1 MYPTRGNAP
10 GIEGMAPTCGKNW
23 WENVHGF
30 SSHWDYAMTMSDGSS
45 SNNGSPTAS
54 APSELTSALVLGG
67 GGARAAYQTGV
78 LRYVGEAFPEAD
90 VPLMTGVSAGSINAA
105 HLAADPG
112 PWAERTARLTS
123 YWEELTM
130 DDVFTPRSLWT
141 ISRSLVQGT
150 PSPRQT
156 LLDTAPLRS
165 YLNDRLP
172 TDEDG
177 MLTGVAENLNAGRLS
192 GLAISTSNYATL
204 QTVTWVQGRSI
215 QSWERPNRVGRRAK
229 LSLDHVM
236 ASTALPMV
244 FPAVRLE
251 DAWYG
256 DGGLRMLDP
265 LAPAVHLGADRLFVI
280 STRYE
285 RSREEAHRAGQ
296 TAAYPSL
303 FQMAGILAN
312 VLMLDVL
319 EHDAAVLRRINRL
332 VRRLRPERRGRL
344 RSIDLLTLR
353 PSVDLGALA
362 NDYSVDIGG
371 AMGTLLS
378 AIQWQDDPQS
388 DWLSML
394 LFKPGYLQRLLEIGY
409 NDAKRQH
416 HRIEAFFARD
426 PVGTGGR
433 THSSSVSTRS

>member
-1 MYPTRGNAP
+1 
-10 GIEGMAPTCGKNW
+10 
-23 WENVHGF
+23 
-30 SSHWDYAMTMSDGSS
+30 MSDAKSS
-45 SNNGSPTAS
+45 TDAIDGEEGAS
-54 APSELTSALVLGG
+54 ADSRAALVLGG

-78 LRYVGEAFPEAD
+78 LCYVGEAFPEAS

-105 HLAADPG
+105 HLAADPA
-112 PWAERTARLTS
+112 PWSTRTADLTS
-123 YWEELTM
+123 YWAELTM

-141 ISRSLVQGT
+141 MARSFFRGT
-150 PSPRQT
+150 PSAKQT
-156 LLDTAPLRS
+156 LLDTAPLRR
-165 YLNDRLP
+165 YLDRRLP
-172 TDEDG
+172 TDATG
-177 MLTGVAENLNAGRLS
+177 TLTGVAENLEAGRLE

-204 QTVTWVQGRSI
+204 QTVTWIQGCSMTD
-215 QSWERPNRVGRRAK
+215 WERPNRLGRRTT

-244 FPAVRLE
+244 FPAVRLG

-265 LAPAVHLGADRLFVI
+265 LAPAIHMGADRLFVI

-285 RSREEAHRAGQ
+285 RSRAEATRAGR

-312 VLMLDVL
+312 VLLLDVL

-332 VRRLRPERRGRL
+332 VRRLESGHRRL
-344 RSIDLLTLR
+344 RPIDLLILR

-362 NDYSVDIGG
+362 RDYEVNIGG
-371 AMGTLLS
+371 AMGALLS
-378 AIQWQDDPQS
+378 AVQWQDDPQS

-394 LFKPGYLQRLLEIGY
+394 LFKPAYLQRLLEIGY

-426 PVGTGGR
+426 ALAETGP
-433 THSSSVSTRS
+433 THPSSVSTRS

>member
-1 MYPTRGNAP
+1 
-10 GIEGMAPTCGKNW
+10 
-23 WENVHGF
+23 
-30 SSHWDYAMTMSDGSS
+30 MSDAKSSTATDGKEGSS
-45 SNNGSPTAS
+45 ADSRA
-54 APSELTSALVLGG
+54 ALVLGG

-78 LRYVGEAFPEAD
+78 LCYVGEAFPEASI
-90 VPLMTGVSAGSINAA
+90 PLMTGVSAGSINAA

-112 PWAERTARLTS
+112 PWPTRTADLTS
-123 YWEELTM
+123 YWEDLTM

-141 ISRSLVQGT
+141 MARSFFRGT
-150 PSPRQT
+150 PSAKQT
-156 LLDTAPLRS
+156 LLDTAPLRR
-165 YLNDRLP
+165 YLDRRLP
-172 TDEDG
+172 TDADG
-177 MLTGVAENLNAGRLS
+177 TLTGVAENLAAGRLK

-204 QTVTWVQGRSI
+204 QTVTWVQGCSMTD
-215 QSWERPNRVGRRAK
+215 WERPNRLGRRTT

-244 FPAVRLE
+244 FPAVRLG

-256 DGGLRMLDP
+256 DGGLRLLDP
-265 LAPAVHLGADRLFVI
+265 LAPAIHMGADRLFVI

-285 RSREEAHRAGQ
+285 RSRAEATRAGR

-312 VLMLDVL
+312 VLLLDVL

-332 VRRLRPERRGRL
+332 VRRLNGRSGRL
-344 RSIDLLTLR
+344 RPLDLLILR

-362 NDYSVDIGG
+362 RDYEVDIGG
-371 AMGTLLS
+371 AMGALLS
-378 AIQWQDDPQS
+378 AVQWRDDPQS

-394 LFKPGYLQRLLEIGY
+394 LFQPAYLQRLLEIGY

-416 HRIEAFFARD
+416 PRIEAFFARD
-426 PVGTGGR
+426 SIAGNGQFQ
-433 THSSSVSTRS
+433 SASVPTRS

>member
-1 MYPTRGNAP
+1 MNDT
-10 GIEGMAPTCGKNW
+10 
-23 WENVHGF
+23 V
-30 SSHWDYAMTMSDGSS
+30 S
-45 SNNGSPTAS
+45 SNDTVQSAGEASTAS
-54 APSELTSALVLGG
+54 RPALVLGG

-78 LRYVGEAFPEAD
+78 LSYVGEAFPQSTI
-90 VPLMTGVSAGSINAA
+90 PLMTGVSAGSINAA
-105 HLAADPG
+105 HLAANPS
-112 PWAERTARLTS
+112 PWPERTAALTS

-130 DDVFTPRSLWT
+130 DDVFVPRSFWT
-141 ISRSLVQGT
+141 IARSMVRGT
-150 PSPRQT
+150 PSAEQT

-165 YLNDRLP
+165 FLDARLP
-172 TDEDG
+172 TDADG
-177 MLTGVAENLNAGRLS
+177 ILSGVADNLDDGRLE
-192 GLAISTSNYATL
+192 GLAITTSNYATL
-204 QTVTWVQGRSI
+204 QTVTWVQGCSM
-215 QSWERPNRVGRRAK
+215 QDWERPNRLGRRTE

-244 FPAVRLE
+244 FPAVWLG

-265 LAPAVHLGADRLFVI
+265 LAPAIHMGADRLFVI

-285 RSREEAHRAGQ
+285 RSRQEAMHAGR
-296 TAAYPSL
+296 TAAYPSP

-332 VRRLRPERRGRL
+332 VRRLRPEQRGGL
-344 RSIDLLTLR
+344 QPIDLLILR

-362 NDYSVDIGG
+362 DDYRLEISG

-378 AIQWQDDPQS
+378 AVQWRDDPQS

-394 LFKPGYLQRLLEIGY
+394 LFEPAYLQRLLEIGY

-416 HRIEAFFARD
+416 HRIEAFFARE
-426 PVGTGGR
+426 PVDSEER
-433 THSSSVSTRS
+433 DHLSLFPRV